1 MDALRLGPGGR
12 LEFGEAADLRAGE
25 TLRGHGAGQVADG
38 LVATEGGGNLG
49 AFGRGG

>member
-1 MDALRLGPGGR
+1 MDALRFGPGGR

-25 TLRGHGAGQVADG
+25 TLRGDGASQVADG

-49 AFGRGG
+49 AFGRSG